1 MVITYV
7 IKNSLY
13 VNITGHCT
21 NRCVFCVREIAPNE
35 PYPDLILEREPTLAE
50 IFADLS
56 SYNTL
61 NKFKEIVFCGYG
73 EPTCRL
79 YDMLETC
86 KFIREKTTVP
96 IRVNTNG
103 HASFILAE
111 DTAPMFKGLVDCVS
125 ISINAA
131 DPETYNKICRPRF
144 GEDTFSGV
152 VKFARE
158 VVKYVPT
165 VVLTVVRGTIPDD
178 DIERCAAIA
187 ESIGAK
193 FRIREM
199 IHG

>member
-7 IKNSLY
+7 IKNCLY
-13 VNITGHCT
+13 VNLTGRCT
-21 NRCVFCVREIAPNE
+21 NRCVFCVREVAPGE
-35 PYPDLILEREPTLAE
+35 PFPDLKLERDPTLAE
-50 IFADLS
+50 IYADLS

-103 HASFILAE
+103 HASLILDE
-111 DTAPMFKGLVDCVS
+111 DTAPMFKGLVDYVS

-158 VVKYVPT
+158 VVKYVPN

-178 DIERCAAIA
+178 DVERCAAIA

-193 FRIREM
+193 FRVREM

>member
-35 PYPDLILEREPTLAE
+35 PYPDLILERDPTLAE

>member
-35 PYPDLILEREPTLAE
+35 PYPDLKLEREPTLAE

-86 KFIREKTTVP
+86 KFIRAKTTVP

-111 DTAPMFKGLVDCVS
+111 DTTPMFK
-125 ISINAA
+125 
-131 DPETYNKICRPRF
+131 
-144 GEDTFSGV
+144 
-152 VKFARE
+152 
-158 VVKYVPT
+158 
-165 VVLTVVRGTIPDD
+165 
-178 DIERCAAIA
+178 
-187 ESIGAK
+187 
-193 FRIREM
+193 
-199 IHG
+199 